1 MTRIGCRAHDY
12 GKLPAAALAA
22 TLRAK
27 GYNAAQLAM
36 PRAIA
41 GIEDFAH
48 ITDKQ
53 LAEIR
58 TAFAAQDVEI
68 SVLSCY
74 QDLSAP
80 DADARRTAVDTVK
93 RTLGY
98 AKVLGAKMVGSETAW
113 GACTDEEKAV
123 RRPLMLDSIA
133 RITEEAA
140 RLNVAFAV
148 ESVDVHPLCTPEL
161 LRTVLDTAADI
172 QHCKVIFDP
181 VNLFCAKDGQ
191 DKAYQ
196 TAHWSRWLEVIGSQ
210 LGAVHVKDCRIEAD
224 GSKTLL
230 PLGAGDMDYSA
241 IRAFLANRAPAAP
254 LLRDEVILP
263 ADTADVRYLR
273 RMTDTV

>member
-12 GKLPAAALAA
+12 GKLPAAELAA
-22 TLRAK
+22 VLHAK
-27 GYNAAQLAM
+27 GYTGAQLAM
-36 PRAIA
+36 SRGIA
-41 GIEDFAH
+41 GIADFAH
-48 ITDKQ
+48 ITEEQ

-80 DADARRTAVDTVK
+80 DADARRAAVDAVK

-113 GACTDEEKAV
+113 GPCTDEEKAA

-140 RLNVAFAV
+140 RLDAVFAV

-161 LRTVLDTAADI
+161 LREVLDAAADET
-172 QHCKVIFDP
+172 HCRVIFDP
-181 VNLFCAKDGQ
+181 VNLFCAADGQ
-191 DKAYQ
+191 DRAYQ
-196 TAHWSRWLEVIGSQ
+196 AAHWSRWLEVIGDQ
-210 LGAVHVKDCRIEAD
+210 LGAVHVKDCRIEAG

-230 PLGAGDMDYSA
+230 PLGEGDMDYTA
-241 IRAFLANRAPAAP
+241 IRAFLAARAPAAP
-254 LLRDEVILP
+254 LIRDEVILT
-263 ADTADVRYLR
+263 ADTADLHYLKA
-273 RMTDTV
+273 MAAGL

>member
-41 GIEDFAH
+41 GIEDFSH

-80 DADARRTAVDTVK
+80 DADTRRTAVDTVK
-93 RTLGY
+93 RTLGC
-98 AKVLGAKMVGSETAW
+98 AKLLGAKMVGSETAW

-123 RRPLMLDSIA
+123 RRPLMLASP
-133 RITEEAA
+133 RK
-140 RLNVAFAV
+140 
-148 ESVDVHPLCTPEL
+148 P
-161 LRTVLDTAADI
+161 
-172 QHCKVIFDP
+172 
-181 VNLFCAKDGQ
+181 
-191 DKAYQ
+191 
-196 TAHWSRWLEVIGSQ
+196 
-210 LGAVHVKDCRIEAD
+210 
-224 GSKTLL
+224 
-230 PLGAGDMDYSA
+230 
-241 IRAFLANRAPAAP
+241 PA
-254 LLRDEVILP
+254 
-263 ADTADVRYLR
+263 
-273 RMTDTV
+273 

>member
-12 GKLPAAALAA
+12 GKLPATALAA

-41 GIEDFAH
+41 GIEDFSH

-80 DADARRTAVDTVK
+80 DADTRRTAVDTVK
-93 RTLGY
+93 RTLGC
-98 AKVLGAKMVGSETAW
+98 AKLLGAKMVGSETAW

-123 RRPLMLDSIA
+123 RR
-133 RITEEAA
+133 R
-140 RLNVAFAV
+140 
-148 ESVDVHPLCTPEL
+148 
-161 LRTVLDTAADI
+161 
-172 QHCKVIFDP
+172 
-181 VNLFCAKDGQ
+181 
-191 DKAYQ
+191 
-196 TAHWSRWLEVIGSQ
+196 
-210 LGAVHVKDCRIEAD
+210 
-224 GSKTLL
+224 
-230 PLGAGDMDYSA
+230 
-241 IRAFLANRAPAAP
+241 
-254 LLRDEVILP
+254 
-263 ADTADVRYLR
+263 
-273 RMTDTV
+273 

>member
-12 GKLPAAALAA
+12 GKLPAAELAA
-22 TLRAK
+22 VLHAK
-27 GYNAAQLAM
+27 GYTGAQLAM
-36 PRAIA
+36 PRGIA
-41 GIEDFAH
+41 GIADFAH
-48 ITDKQ
+48 ITGEQ

-80 DADARRTAVDTVK
+80 DADARRAAVDAVK

-113 GACTDEEKAV
+113 GPCTDEEKA
-123 RRPLMLDSIA
+123 
-133 RITEEAA
+133 A
-140 RLNVAFAV
+140 RLDAVFAV

-161 LRTVLDTAADI
+161 LREVLDAAADEA
-172 QHCKVIFDP
+172 HCRVIFDP

-191 DKAYQ
+191 DRAYQ
-196 TAHWSRWLEVIGSQ
+196 AAHWSRWLEVIGDQ

-230 PLGAGDMDYSA
+230 PLGEGDMDYTA
-241 IRAFLANRAPAAP
+241 IRAFLAACAPAAP
-254 LLRDEVILP
+254 LIRDEVILT
-263 ADTADVRYLR
+263 ADTADLHYLKA
-273 RMTDTV
+273 MAAGL

>member
-12 GKLPAAALAA
+12 GKLPAAELAA
-22 TLRAK
+22 VLHAK
-27 GYNAAQLAM
+27 GYTGAQLAM
-36 PRAIA
+36 PRGIA
-41 GIEDFAH
+41 GVADFAH
-48 ITDKQ
+48 ITEEQ

-80 DADARRTAVDTVK
+80 DADARRAAVDAVK

-113 GACTDEEKAV
+113 GPCTDEEKAA

-140 RLNVAFAV
+140 RLDAVFAV

-161 LRTVLDTAADI
+161 LREVLDAAADEA
-172 QHCKVIFDP
+172 HCRVIFDP
-181 VNLFCAKDGQ
+181 VNLFCARDGQ
-191 DKAYQ
+191 DRAYQ
-196 TAHWSRWLEVIGSQ
+196 AAHWSRWLEVIGNQ
-210 LGAVHVKDCRIEAD
+210 LGAVHVKDCRIGAD

-230 PLGAGDMDYSA
+230 PLGEGDMDYTA
-241 IRAFLANRAPAAP
+241 IRAFLAACAPAAP
-254 LLRDEVILP
+254 LIRDEVILT

>member
-41 GIEDFAH
+41 GIEDFSH
-48 ITDKQ
+48 ITDQQ

-80 DADARRTAVDTVK
+80 DADIRRTAVDTVK
-93 RTLGY
+93 RTLGC

-113 GACTDEEKAV
+113 GACTDEEKAA

-140 RLNVAFAV
+140 RLNVVFAV

-161 LRTVLDTAADI
+161 LRTVLDIAADT

-181 VNLFCAKDGQ
+181 VNLFLSLI
-191 DKAYQ
+191 
-196 TAHWSRWLEVIGSQ
+196 HI
-210 LGAVHVKDCRIEAD
+210 
-224 GSKTLL
+224 
-230 PLGAGDMDYSA
+230 
-241 IRAFLANRAPAAP
+241 
-254 LLRDEVILP
+254 
-263 ADTADVRYLR
+263 
-273 RMTDTV
+273 

>member
-12 GKLPAAALAA
+12 GKLPAVALAA

-80 DADARRTAVDTVK
+80 DADARRTAVDAVK

-98 AKVLGAKMVGSETAW
+98 AKMLGAKMVGSETAW
-113 GACTDEEKAV
+113 GACTDEEKA
-123 RRPLMLDSIA
+123 
-133 RITEEAA
+133 
-140 RLNVAFAV
+140 
-148 ESVDVHPLCTPEL
+148 
-161 LRTVLDTAADI
+161 
-172 QHCKVIFDP
+172 
-181 VNLFCAKDGQ
+181 
-191 DKAYQ
+191 
-196 TAHWSRWLEVIGSQ
+196 AHWSRWLEVIGDQ

-241 IRAFLANRAPAAP
+241 IRAFLATHAPAAP

>member
-41 GIEDFAH
+41 GIEDFSH
-48 ITDKQ
+48 ITDQQ

-80 DADARRTAVDTVK
+80 DADIRRTAVDTVK
-93 RTLGY
+93 RTLGC

-113 GACTDEEKAV
+113 GACTDEEKAA
-123 RRPLMLDSIA
+123 RRPPERRFCRGVCGRTPPLH
-133 RITEEAA
+133 TGAA
-140 RLNVAFAV
+140 AHRAG
-148 ESVDVHPLCTPEL
+148 HC
-161 LRTVLDTAADI
+161 RRYTAL
-172 QHCKVIFDP
+172 QGHF
-181 VNLFCAKDGQ
+181 
-191 DKAYQ
+191 
-196 TAHWSRWLEVIGSQ
+196 
-210 LGAVHVKDCRIEAD
+210 
-224 GSKTLL
+224 
-230 PLGAGDMDYSA
+230 
-241 IRAFLANRAPAAP
+241 
-254 LLRDEVILP
+254 
-263 ADTADVRYLR
+263 
-273 RMTDTV
+273 

>member
-12 GKLPAAALAA
+12 GKLPAVALAA

-80 DADARRTAVDTVK
+80 DADARRTAVDAVK

-98 AKVLGAKMVGSETAW
+98 AKMLGAKMVGSETAW
-113 GACTDEEKAV
+113 GACTDEEKAA
-123 RRPLMLDSIA
+123 RCPLMLDSIA

-140 RLNVAFAV
+140 RLNVVFAV

-161 LRTVLDTAADI
+161 LHAVLDTAADT
-172 QHCKVIFDP
+172 QHCKD
-181 VNLFCAKDGQ
+181 
-191 DKAYQ
+191 
-196 TAHWSRWLEVIGSQ
+196 Q

-241 IRAFLANRAPAAP
+241 IRAFLATHAPAAP